1 MLTLLLREINLDN
14 IRLIHITTLIERNTC
29 DDYAE
34 DVMQQGLSLLLLLL
48 LLPLLLIPIIIL
60 LLILIILVKDI
71 DQLIDKV
78 LILLQKRLGACLAKI
93 DRIQKYG
100 GLIAGM
106 DPEAFK
112 WVRNSYDSNIDNNSI
127 EDISFSFI
135 QSTRHLI
142 IRIQGFL
149 LSIESENIHRRNEK
163 WNERK
168 NKSDLLLHIIT
179 ELQRI

>member
-1 MLTLLLREINLDN
+1 M
-14 IRLIHITTLIERNTC
+14 
-29 DDYAE
+29 
-34 DVMQQGLSLLLLLL
+34 
-48 LLPLLLIPIIIL
+48 
-60 LLILIILVKDI
+60 
-71 DQLIDKV
+71 DKV
-78 LILLQKRLGACLAKI
+78 TTLLQKRLGACLTKI
-93 DRIQKYG
+93 DRVPKYG

-106 DPEAFK
+106 DAEAFK
-112 WVRNSYDSNIDNNSI
+112 WARASYDSNIDSNNI
-127 EDISFSFI
+127 EEIDFNFI

-168 NKSDLLLHIIT
+168 NKSDLLLHIIS